1 MAKGLEQSAADAWLF
16 ECGILGRPQPIAL
29 ELRGRMS
36 AIDICDSDE
45 DRNIVLAWWSMMVN
59 GLREL
64 S

>member
-1 MAKGLEQSAADAWLF
+1 VAKGLEQSAADAWLF

-45 DRNIVLAWWSMMVN
+45 DRNVVLA
-59 GLREL
+59 
-64 S
+64 